1 MSLNDEHQ
9 GEGGTLVFVAVY
21 ITINYFRLQG
31 FKLKR
36 FLILHVHAIVC
47 APGGNRTHI

>member
-31 FKLKR
+31 FKLKD
-36 FLILHVHAIVC
+36 F
-47 APGGNRTHI
+47 